1 MLALKTV
8 LWACIALI
16 PLASCSNRNESYTN
30 PILPGWN
37 SDPSCTFVKEWDNTF
52 FCTTSSFL
60 AYPGVPVYA
69 SKDL

>member
-1 MLALKTV
+1 MALRNALRV
-8 LWACIALI
+8 CITLI
-16 PLASCSNRNESYTN
+16 PVVSCSNGNKSYTN

-60 AYPGVPVYA
+60 SFPGVPVHA